1 MALARVLS
9 TALVLAVLAA
19 TAVAFAVTERAKL
32 ARSPIFATSVTKVF
46 SPECA
51 QPCSVGRD
59 SAIVSFKL
67 RTRERLD
74 VWIQQGSSRVATL
87 VSGRVFPRGK
97 RLSFVW
103 SGVTPRGT
111 VLPDGTYKPYVKL
124 ERSHRTIAIPSPI
137 LLDTKA
143 PVITVKHPIYPVI
156 SPDGDGHADV
166 VRVPYRVSEPAHAVL
181 RVGSQQV
188 VLTYRKPLKGTLVW
202 TGKLG
207 RPPHPARSGRYVL
220 YVSALDVAGNA
231 SKPYPFAIV
240 QVRYV
245 VLARSRVS
253 VAPGHRFAIR
263 VSTDAPKVSWRLN
276 GRSGVARKG
285 TLHFRAPRAPGTYRL
300 YVFAAGH
307 AARCLVV
314 VG

>member
-1 MALARVLS
+1 LARVLS

-32 ARSPIFATSVTKVF
+32 ARSPISATRVTKVF

-51 QPCSVGRD
+51 SPCSPGHAV
-59 SAIVSFKL
+59 AVLSFKL
-67 RTRERLD
+67 RSRERVT
-74 VWIQQGSSRVATL
+74 VWIQRGSTRVGTL
-87 VSGRVFPRGK
+87 VSGRVYPAAK
-97 RLSFVW
+97 RLSFEW
-103 SGVTPRGT
+103 SGLSPAGT

-124 ERSHRTIAIPSPI
+124 LRSHRTIAIPSPI
-137 LLDTKA
+137 VLDTKP

-166 VRVPYRVSEPAHAVL
+166 VRVPYRVNEPAHAIL

-207 RPPHPARSGRYVL
+207 KPPRPAKPGRYVL
-220 YVSALDVAGNA
+220 YVSAVDVAGNV

-240 QVRYV
+240 QVRYI
-245 VLARSRVS
+245 VLARPRVT

-263 VSTDAPKVSWRLN
+263 VSTDAPVVHWVLH
-276 GRSGVARKG
+276 GRSGVAKKG
-285 TLHFRAPRAPGTYRL
+285 TLHFRAPRTPGRYRL
-300 YVFAAGH
+300 YVYASGH
-307 AARCLVV
+307 AAKTVV
-314 VG
+314 VVP

>member
-1 MALARVLS
+1 M
-9 TALVLAVLAA
+9 ALVLAVLAA
-19 TAVAFAVTERAKL
+19 TALAFAITERAKL
-32 ARSPIFATSVTKVF
+32 ARSPIFATNVTKVF

-51 QPCSVGRD
+51 TPCTLGYGV
-59 SAIVSFKL
+59 ATVSFKL
-67 RTRERLD
+67 RTRERLT
-74 VWIQQGSSRVATL
+74 VWIQHGSTRVSTL
-87 VSGRVFPRGK
+87 VSGRVFPRTK
-97 RLSFVW
+97 RLSFEW
-103 SGVTPRGT
+103 SGVTAAGT

-137 LLDTKA
+137 LLDTKP

-166 VRVPYRVSEPAHAVL
+166 VRVPYRVSEPAHAIL

-207 RPPHPARSGRYVL
+207 RPPHPARQGRYVL
-220 YVSALDVAGNA
+220 YVSALDAAGNEL
-231 SKPYPFAIV
+231 KPYPFAIV
-240 QVRYV
+240 QVRYI
-245 VLARSRVS
+245 VLARPRVT
-253 VAPGHRFAIR
+253 VAPGRRFAIR
-263 VSTDAPKVSWRLN
+263 ISTDAPKVRWRLH
-276 GRSGVARKG
+276 GRSGVAKKG
-285 TLHFRAPRAPGTYRL
+285 TLHFRAPRTPGTYRL

-314 VG
+314 VE

>member
-1 MALARVLS
+1 MARVLS

-19 TAVAFAVTERAKL
+19 TALAFAVTERAKL
-32 ARSPIFATSVTKVF
+32 ARSPIYATRVTKVF
-46 SPECA
+46 SPDCA
-51 QPCSVGRD
+51 APCTLGSD
-59 SAIVSFKL
+59 SAIISFKL
-67 RTRERLD
+67 RSRERLT
-74 VWIQQGSSRVATL
+74 VWIQHGSTRVGTL

-97 RLSFVW
+97 RLSFAW
-103 SGVTPRGT
+103 SGVTAAGT

-124 ERSHRTIAIPSPI
+124 ERSHRTIAIPSPMV
-137 LLDTKA
+137 LDTKA

-166 VRVPYRVSEPAHAVL
+166 VRVPYRVSKPAHAIL
-181 RVGSQQV
+181 LVGSQQV
-188 VLTYRKPLKGTLVW
+188 VLTYRKPLKGTLIW
-202 TGKLG
+202 RGKLG
-207 RPPHPARSGRYVL
+207 NPPHAVLPGRYVL
-220 YVSALDVAGNA
+220 YVSALDEAGNA

-245 VLARSRVS
+245 VLARTRVTVS
-253 VAPGHRFAIR
+253 PGRRFAIR
-263 VSTDAPKVSWRLN
+263 VSTDAPRVSWRLN

-285 TLHFRAPRAPGTYRL
+285 TLHFRAPRKPGTYRL

-307 AARCLVV
+307 AAKAVVV

>member
-1 MALARVLS
+1 LTRVLS

-19 TAVAFAVTERAKL
+19 TALAFALTERAKL
-32 ARSPIFATSVTKVF
+32 ARSPISATSVTKVF

-51 QPCSVGRD
+51 APCSPGHATAVIR
-59 SAIVSFKL
+59 FKL
-67 RTRERLD
+67 RSRERLTI
-74 VWIQQGSSRVATL
+74 WIQRGSTQVGTL
-87 VSGRVFPRGK
+87 VSGRVYPPGK

-103 SGVTPRGT
+103 NGLTTEGT

-124 ERSHRTIAIPSPI
+124 QRSHRTIAIPSPI
-137 LLDTKA
+137 LLDTKP
-143 PVITVKHPIYPVI
+143 PVITVKHPVYPVI

-166 VRVPYRVSEPAHAVL
+166 VRIPYRVSEPAHAIL
-181 RVGSQQV
+181 RVGAQQV

-207 RPPHPARSGRYVL
+207 HPPRPAKPGRYVL
-220 YVSALDVAGNA
+220 YVSAVDVAGNA

-245 VLARSRVS
+245 VLARSRVT

-263 VSTDAPKVSWRLN
+263 VSTDAPLVHWQLH
-276 GRSGVARKG
+276 GRSGAAKRG
-285 TLHFRAPRAPGTYRL
+285 TLHFRAPRTPGTYRL
-300 YVFAAGH
+300 YVYAAGH

-314 VG
+314 VE